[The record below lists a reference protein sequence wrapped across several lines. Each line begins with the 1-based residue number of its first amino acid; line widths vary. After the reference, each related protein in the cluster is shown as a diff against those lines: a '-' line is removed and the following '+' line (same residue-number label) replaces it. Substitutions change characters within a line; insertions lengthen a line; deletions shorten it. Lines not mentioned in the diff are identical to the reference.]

1 MNDMDFVMNSLLAN
15 ACSDPAQ
22 AAPARVLV
30 ADDDPGSCRFL
41 CDGLASMGARAE
53 ACMDGMTALQR
64 ARTEPFDL
72 LLLDCRMPGAGA
84 LQILAAL
91 REDTQAYSAES
102 IAVATTAEL
111 EPDDRQSLLDAG
123 FSEILLKPCGLAEL
137 QRVLALVQ
145 PDRHDACMLDDHAA
159 LTTSGDATT
168 MRALRLLLR
177 EELALLHQELDALS
191 RDRAGFSERLHRLRS
206 SCGFCGAAAL
216 SAQTVLLQRQ
226 LLLRGA
232 TPVALARFR
241 KALLATLQALDS

>member
-1 MNDMDFVMNSLLAN
+1 M
-15 ACSDPAQ
+15 
-22 AAPARVLV
+22 
-30 ADDDPGSCRFL
+30 
-41 CDGLASMGARAE
+41 
-53 ACMDGMTALQR
+53 
-64 ARTEPFDL
+64 
-72 LLLDCRMPGAGA
+72 
-84 LQILAAL
+84 
-91 REDTQAYSAES
+91 
-102 IAVATTAEL
+102 ATTAEL

-145 PDRHDACMLDDHAA
+145 PDRPDACVLDDRAA
-159 LTTSGDATT
+159 LTTTGDATT

-191 RDRAGFSERLHRLRS
+191 RDHTGFSERLHRLRS
-206 SCGFCGAAAL
+206 SCGFCGAATL
-216 SAQTVLLQRQ
+216 STQTVLLQRQ

>member
-1 MNDMDFVMNSLLAN
+1 MNDMDFVMNSPLAN
-15 ACSDPAQ
+15 ADF
-22 AAPARVLV
+22 APTNATRARVLV

-41 CDGLASMGARAE
+41 CDGLGSMGAQAE

-64 ARTEPFDL
+64 ARTESFDL

-84 LQILAAL
+84 LQVLAAL
-91 REDTQAYSAES
+91 REDAQACSTES

-111 EPDDRQSLLDAG
+111 EPRDRQSLLDAG

-137 QRVLALVQ
+137 RRVLALVQ
-145 PDRHDACMLDDHAA
+145 PDRHDACVLDDQAA
-159 LTTSGDATT
+159 LTTTGDATT

-177 EELALLHQELDALS
+177 EELALLLQELEALS
-191 RDRAGFSERLHRLRS
+191 RDRTGFSERLHRLRS
-206 SCGFCGAAAL
+206 SCGFCGATAL
-216 SAQTVLLQRQ
+216 STQTVLLQQQ
-226 LLLRGA
+226 LLQRGA

>member
-1 MNDMDFVMNSLLAN
+1 MPSHSDMSAT
-15 ACSDPAQ
+15 
-22 AAPARVLV
+22 APVSAMRPRVLV
-30 ADDDPGSCRFL
+30 ADDDPASRHFL
-41 CDGLASMGARAE
+41 RDGLRSLGAHAQVCGDGATALAHARAE
-53 ACMDGMTALQR
+53 A
-64 ARTEPFDL
+64 FDL

-145 PDRHDACMLDDHAA
+145 PDSPDACMLDDHAA
-159 LTTSGDATT
+159 LTTTGDATT

-206 SCGFCGAAAL
+206 SCGFCGAATL
-216 SAQTVLLQRQ
+216 STQTVLLQRQ